1 MRLGYLSVP
10 ESRKALRIKRS
21 PLKGQRKRPEGS
33 CPGQIQDNL
42 IITENNDCDYKVLN
56 NNNNNKSLS
65 FAVIVRNGG
74 DAICHQLP
82 TVKFVIKGK
91 EFSIYLA
98 FLGETVVHT

>member
-1 MRLGYLSVP
+1 MRLGYLSVL

-21 PLKGQRKRPEGS
+21 PLKGQRKCPEGF

-56 NNNNNKSLS
+56 NNKSLS
-65 FAVIVRNGG
+65 FAVIVRNGE
-74 DAICHQLP
+74 DTICHQLP
-82 TVKFVIKGK
+82 PVKFVIKGK